1 MTRPHLGSSSVT
13 LVLTATL
20 GCTLNQPGTSTESTS
35 NPGTGDDSGTGTGE
49 ATIEPLPT
57 SSGTTGEPTTGPTG
71 GDTSSEAVWC
81 HGFDPALTGLTVDNG
96 AHVKI
101 VEGSP
106 LPAECGGQGTLMI
119 PIYPHFGGF
128 MPTEDDVSF
137 DVVLD
142 VDGFNLG
149 PTGHFFEKL
158 GHAHEVNCAEE
169 ETYGGYYSYS
179 FIPIF
184 PPDAIPDI
192 NVIDGKPGVLKVT
205 LHGPDGDVPFTAA
218 VVLSAQIDEC
228 GYGYG

>member
-1 MTRPHLGSSSVT
+1 MTRIPLGPPSAA
-13 LVLTATL
+13 LVLTASL
-20 GCTLNQPGTSTESTS
+20 GCTIDRPITSDATS
-35 NPGTGDDSGTGTGE
+35 NPGTGDDSGAGE
-49 ATIEPLPT
+49 TATDPSPT
-57 SSGTTGEPTTGPTG
+57 SGAPTTGTTG
-71 GDTSSEAVWC
+71 GDTSTGPVWC
-81 HGFDPALTGLTVDNG
+81 HGFDPKLAGLSVDNG
-96 AHVKI
+96 AHEKI
-101 VEGSP
+101 VDGSP

-128 MPTEDDVSF
+128 MTAEDAVNF

-158 GHAHEVNCAEE
+158 GHAHEIDCSAE
-169 ETYGGYYSYS
+169 ETYGNYYYSYS

-192 NVIDGKPGVLKVT
+192 NAVDGKPGVLKLT
-205 LHGPDGDVPFTAA
+205 LHGPDGDLPFTAK
-218 VVLSAQIDEC
+218 VVISAQIESC